1 MSALQ
6 ISAKVVGS
14 PHPVRAR
21 ASVAVMPERTTF
33 VFIFFLFVE
42 VRNLDFTKK
51 NKTEKNKLIN
61 L

>member
-14 PHPVRAR
+14 PHPVSAR
-21 ASVAVMPERTTF
+21 ASVAVMPEKTSL

-42 VRNLDFTKK
+42 VRN
-51 NKTEKNKLIN
+51 
-61 L
+61 